1 MLLKVGSRG
10 LEVKLLQVFLNIG
23 NDGIFGK
30 GTEKAVKVWQTKNGL
45 SADGIVGST
54 TWSAMGLDELATTDK
69 SELTYTTQNGL
80 VINRHYLP
88 KDEYKQGPI
97 KAEWLFLHHTAG
109 WNNPYKDIDSW
120 GRDSRG
126 AIATEFVI
134 GGPKI
139 NGGNIDYD
147 GVVVQSFPEGNW
159 GYHLGNNGSPT
170 MHKNSVGIE
179 VCNFGYLVNGKAY
192 QGTTAEK
199 SQIVTLDKP
208 FRGYIDW
215 HRYSDTQIESLRKL
229 ILHIADR
236 DNIDVRA
243 GLPSLIKEKGADAF
257 EWNGDAYYGRVKGLW
272 GHTNVR
278 KDKKDM
284 FPQTEL
290 LDMLLSL

>member
-10 LEVKLLQVFLNIG
+10 SEVKLLQEFLKVNPIG
-23 NDGIFGK
+23 TFGPK
-30 GTEKAVKVWQTKNGL
+30 TEAAVKAWQKTNGL
-45 SADGIVGST
+45 KDDGIVGPV
-54 TWSAMGLDELATTDK
+54 TWDAMGLATTDK
-69 SELTYTTQNGL
+69 SELIYTTKNGL
-80 VINRHYLP
+80 TINRHYLP
-88 KDEYKQGPI
+88 KGEYKEGPI
-97 KAEWLFLHHTAG
+97 KSEWLFLHHTAG

-147 GVVVQSFPEGNW
+147 GVVVQAFPEGNW

-179 VCNFGYLVNGKAY
+179 VCNFGYIVNGKAY
-192 QGTTAEK
+192 QGTVAEK

-208 FRGYIDW
+208 FRGYKDW
-215 HRYSDTQIESLRKL
+215 HRYSDIQIESLRKL

-243 GLPSLIKEKGADAF
+243 GLPTLIKEKGADAF
-257 EWNGDAYYGRVKGLW
+257 EWNEDAYYGRVKGLW

-278 KDKKDM
+278 KDKTDM
-284 FPQTEL
+284 FPQPEL

>member
-10 LEVKLLQVFLNIG
+10 LEVKLLQEFLNIG

-45 SADGIVGST
+45 SADGIVGPT
-54 TWSAMGLDELATTDK
+54 TWSAMGLDKLATTDK
-69 SELTYTTQNGL
+69 SEATYITENGL

-257 EWNGDAYYGRVKGLW
+257 EWNEDAYYGRVKGLW
-272 GHTNVR
+272 SHTNVR
-278 KDKKDM
+278 KDKTDM
-284 FPQTEL
+284 SPQTEL